1 MGVLSNAL
9 KNGVVG
15 EATRAAGDTQRTVA
29 VVKSADESN
38 NVCSVTYFDKD
49 GKKREIKQAQV
60 DLKNKDGF
68 PKEKDSVLIDVSGSN
83 SALIL
88 EQYTED
94 YNKDV
99 KSKQQLKNDVS
110 PDGDGTCCGQLF

>member
-9 KNGVVG
+9 KHGVVG
-15 EATRAAGDTQRTVA
+15 EAIRGANDTQRTLA
-29 VVKSADESN
+29 VVKKADESN
-38 NVCSVTYFDKD
+38 NVCAITIIDRD

-60 DLKNKDGF
+60 DLKNKDWF
-68 PKEKDSVLIDVSGSN
+68 PKEKDTVLVDVSGGR

-88 EQYTED
+88 EKYTED

-99 KSKQQLKNDVS
+99 RSKQQLKNDVA
-110 PDGDGTCCGQLF
+110 PDGDGVCCGQIF